1 MSEQMSDVNSQRAD
15 EPTPDRVV
23 RVSKMISAT
32 PQQIFDLLADPSR
45 HQSIDG
51 SGTVRDALSDAP
63 QRLSLGSRF
72 GMKMRLGLPY
82 RITNEVVEFDEPTLI
97 AWRHFG
103 GHIWRYRLEEVADG
117 TVVTEEFDWRRAKSP
132 PMLRATRTPERN
144 RKAIEGTLDRLAA
157 LFAD

>member
-1 MSEQMSDVNSQRAD
+1 MSNDDSTGTD
-15 EPTPDRVV
+15 EPTLERVV
-23 RVSKMISAT
+23 RVSKNVAAT

-51 SGTVRDALSDAP
+51 SGTVRDALSSAP
-63 QRLSLGSRF
+63 QRLSLGSKF

-82 RITNEVVEFDEPTLI
+82 RITNEVVEFDEPSVI

-103 GHIWRYRLEEVADG
+103 GHIWRYRLEEVEGG
-117 TVVTEEFDWRRAKSP
+117 TMVTEEFDWRRAKSP

-144 RKAIEGTLDRLAA
+144 RKAIEATLDRLAA

>member
-1 MSEQMSDVNSQRAD
+1 MSNDDSTGTD

-23 RVSKMISAT
+23 RVSKNVSAT

-51 SGTVRDALSDAP
+51 SGTVRDALSGAP
-63 QRLSLGSRF
+63 QRLSLGSKF

-82 RITNEVVEFDEPTLI
+82 RITNEVVEFDEPSVI

-103 GHIWRYRLEEVADG
+103 GHIWRYRLEEVEGG
-117 TVVTEEFDWRRAKSP
+117 TMVTEEFDWRRAKSP

-144 RKAIEGTLDRLAA
+144 RKAIEATLDRLAA